1 MLLLLLTYLR
11 LRLIELLCLSAQK
24 KELSSYGQVQEH
36 DVASTTSATE
46 LMTMLFDKACVLL
59 KTAMRALE
67 SNDNQAFHQSAL
79 HALQIVLSLRFV
91 LDTDSGSELS
101 QSLFGTYTTI
111 AASLKK
117 AKEEQDAAA
126 IATIYEALDELEP
139 LGILWPNPAFQDHL
153 LTERQGPCSV
163 Q

>member
-1 MLLLLLTYLR
+1 MSNR
-11 LRLIELLCLSAQK
+11 K
-24 KELSSYGQVQEH
+24 KSIGNYGAIREQE
-36 DVASTTSATE
+36 VLQTTSAVD

-59 KTAMRALE
+59 RAAMQALE
-67 SNDNQAFHQSAL
+67 AGEDQAFHQSAL

-126 IATIYEALDELEP
+126 IATIYEALDELRTAWHSVAEP
-139 LGILWPNPAFQDHL
+139 
-153 LTERQGPCSV
+153 
-163 Q
+163 

>member
-1 MLLLLLTYLR
+1 MDTLSISKKGIGTYDSVR
-11 LRLIELLCLSAQK
+11 DQ
-24 KELSSYGQVQEH
+24 
-36 DVASTTSATE
+36 DVVSTKSPVA
-46 LMTMLFDKACVLL
+46 LVTMLFDKACVLL

-126 IATIYEALDELEP
+126 IATIYEALDELRTAWHSVAEP
-139 LGILWPNPAFQDHL
+139 
-153 LTERQGPCSV
+153 
-163 Q
+163 

>member
-1 MLLLLLTYLR
+1 MNMLSNQLLGATAPVNVSPFKTHR
-11 LRLIELLCLSAQK
+11 ASMSKRAK
-24 KELSSYGQVQEH
+24 GLSSYGQVQEH

-126 IATIYEALDELEP
+126 IATIYEALDELRTA
-139 LGILWPNPAFQDHL
+139 WH
-153 LTERQGPCSV
+153 SV
-163 Q
+163 AKP

>member
-1 MLLLLLTYLR
+1 MLDTAAPVS
-11 LRLIELLCLSAQK
+11 LIRPTSNRPAMSK
-24 KELSSYGQVQEH
+24 RAKGVSSYGQVQEH

-67 SNDNQAFHQSAL
+67 SDDDQAFHQSAL

-91 LDTDSGSELS
+91 LDTNSGSELS

-126 IATIYEALDELEP
+126 IATIYEALDELRTAWHSLSRP
-139 LGILWPNPAFQDHL
+139 
-153 LTERQGPCSV
+153 
-163 Q
+163 